1 MAKHAE
7 AVKVDYDNWC
17 RCCAFYEFDDNR
29 GILCGI
35 TREKPAF
42 GAECATFEY
51 DANRDRKSSTTAVKS
66 RIKNN
71 RKKMFGVALFWA
83 AFSANLIIF
92 TVTLMVSGIAL
103 AIMALGAF
111 LYLRWKLQEIRLA
124 ATVHTRD
131 MLEKN

>member
-7 AVKVDYDNWC
+7 AAKVDYDNWC

-51 DANRDRKSSTTAVKS
+51 DANRDRKSSTAAVKS

-71 RKKMFGVALFWA
+71 RKKIG
-83 AFSANLIIF
+83 
-92 TVTLMVSGIAL
+92 
-103 AIMALGAF
+103 
-111 LYLRWKLQEIRLA
+111 KDLQESIDIILASEKKITNRLQ
-124 ATVHTRD
+124 
-131 MLEKN
+131 EKLKKKKIANNRPI